1 MLNRRM
7 CMWNRPRFTLQRPRW
22 WWLRRCSSL
31 ASMTARITGRIAI
44 ARIITIMIIII
55 IIMTGTITVITV
67 AAIGIIIGDKLM

>member
-1 MLNRRM
+1 
-7 CMWNRPRFTLQRPRW
+7 
-22 WWLRRCSSL
+22 
-31 ASMTARITGRIAI
+31 MTARITGRIAI